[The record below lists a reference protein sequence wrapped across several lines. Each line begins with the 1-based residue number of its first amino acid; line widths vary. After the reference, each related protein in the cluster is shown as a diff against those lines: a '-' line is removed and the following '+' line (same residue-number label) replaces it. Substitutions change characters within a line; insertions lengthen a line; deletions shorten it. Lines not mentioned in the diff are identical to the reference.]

1 MGLTIKNFK
10 EHILLL
16 NGDDFTSAPLK
27 VLRDVENFIGVPQ
40 FFMEDHFDFS
50 GPFISIMFSIIYFWF
65 DLISIGR
72 KGYPCFT
79 LDKNGCAAKSKA
91 REHPELQEETLTLL
105 RNHFAPMLKRFE
117 MQTGMK
123 LELS

>member
-1 MGLTIKNFK
+1 M
-10 EHILLL
+10 
-16 NGDDFTSAPLK
+16 K

-40 FFMEDHFDFS
+40 FFIETHFDFS
-50 GPFISIMFSIIYFWF
+50 GPFISIMFCRHELKNH
-65 DLISIGR
+65 LISTGR

-91 REHPELQEETLTLL
+91 REHPELHEETLTLL
-105 RNHFAPMLKRFE
+105 RNHFAPMLERFE

-123 LELS
+123 LDLS